1 MASITQILGRV
12 NPWLY
17 AENGEALLK
26 KYGYDKIPAE
36 EVKPIIPAEHNLNY
50 DSASEQLEPIY
61 FFILDLVNDFGFKT
75 EKLID
80 NFSSTPGSSHFSD
93 LQGKATAMQQQAT
106 KTMAD
111 INTVLRSVLNIIY
124 DLKEFKIRLQAYD
137 DLNSDENKE
146 SAILVLKQIWM
157 DKVDIQKGN
166 TSIKAMALGQA
177 GFQTLLNAF
186 NIVKDE
192 KDVDKLDLNEMVKRL
207 LKPRI
212 HEFRIWLK
220 ESETELRKRYAI
232 EKSYLKS
239 QVNSLKLYSRW
250 AKPYLKAAKSLEMKE
265 FGRDPAL
272 INVFNTLL
280 LELTLFGKSKINL
293 KAAIFEG
300 NAPEDL
306 KNLKEKRDYFSC
318 VFFDFRFRG
327 IPQRTGQQSQY
338 VFGGRTEVKFMAYAL
353 NSDEID
359 KLHEELDKSDVED
372 VLSLIE
378 GSTTESMGQMQK
390 EIDYFLKEE
399 DKKEGKPKSGSNPF
413 LALIGTYNKS
423 KKKEENKEDKKEEEP
438 EKKEIKMRPDDWI
451 EKTHMRNLALNSS
464 KESVFKL
471 FDAYKKA
478 HGMESWT

>member
-1 MASITQILGRV
+1 MASVTQILGKI

-17 AENGEALLK
+17 AENGRALLK
-26 KYGYDKIPAE
+26 KYGYDKIPAD
-36 EVKPIIPAEHNLNY
+36 EVKPKVPAEHDLNY
-50 DSASEQLEPIY
+50 DSSSETLEPIY

-75 EKLID
+75 EKLVD

-106 KTMAD
+106 KTMGD
-111 INTVLRSVLNIIY
+111 INTVLRSILNIIY
-124 DLKEFKIRLQAYD
+124 DLKEFKIRLQTYD
-137 DLNSDENKE
+137 DLNSKEKKE
-146 SAILVLKQIWM
+146 SATLVLKQIWM

-192 KDVDKLDLNEMVKRL
+192 KDVDKIDLNEMVKRL

-212 HEFRIWLK
+212 QEFNIWLK
-220 ESETELRKRYAI
+220 ESETELRKRYEI
-232 EKSYLKS
+232 ERSYLKS

-250 AKPYLKAAKSLEMKE
+250 AKPYLKAARSLEMKE

-272 INVFNTLL
+272 VNVFNTLL
-280 LELTLFGKSKINL
+280 LELSIFGKSKIDL

-300 NAPEDL
+300 EAPEDL

-327 IPQRTGQQSQY
+327 IPQRIGGQSQY
-338 VFGGRTEVKFMAYAL
+338 VFGGRAEVRFMAYAL

-359 KLHEELDKSDVED
+359 KLHEELDKSDLED
-372 VLSLIE
+372 VLNLIE
-378 GSTTESMGQMQK
+378 GATTESIGQMQE

-399 DKKEGKPKSGSNPF
+399 DQGKKKGKDGSNPF
-413 LALIGTYNKS
+413 LALIGAYNKD
-423 KKKEENKEDKKEEEP
+423 KKKEDDKDDKKDKEKS
-438 EKKEIKMRPDDWI
+438 KKEIKIRPDDWI
-451 EKTHMRNLALNSS
+451 EKTHLRNLALDHS
-464 KESVFKL
+464 KKNLFSL
-471 FDAYKKA
+471 FDLYKKA
-478 HGMESWT
+478 HGMASFT